1 MAENDKG
8 AGDDPA
14 MAQSDRA
21 GYSVDIQSM
30 TGGKLKDITEGGT
43 REVGMGDS
51 VGNTD
56 ILPKV

>member
-1 MAENDKG
+1 MAENDKA
-8 AGDDPA
+8 AGDDEG

-30 TGGKLKDITEGGT
+30 TGGKYKQISEGGT
-43 REVGMGDS
+43 REIGMGDS